1 MNLTKQ
7 ESDFLIKGLM
17 RYINK
22 KELELLDLAEEMQN
36 EDDEN
41 SVEHLEQDKAL
52 REKIQFAL
60 NLIKK
65 LEKLTDDKV

>member
-1 MNLTKQ
+1 MITKQ

-22 KELELLDLAEEMQN
+22 KELELLDLVEEMQN

-52 REKIQFAL
+52 REKIQVAL

-65 LEKLTDDKV
+65 LEKLTDGKV

>member
-1 MNLTKQ
+1 MITKQ

-52 REKIQFAL
+52 RVKIQFAL

-65 LEKLTDDKV
+65 LEKLTDGKV

>member
-1 MNLTKQ
+1 MITKQ
-7 ESDFLIKGLM
+7 ESEFLIRGLM

-22 KELELLDLAEEMQN
+22 KESDLLDLAEEIQN
-36 EDDEN
+36 EDDED
-41 SVEHLEQDKAL
+41 SVEHLEQDKTL

-65 LEKLTDDKV
+65 LEKLTDGKV

>member
-1 MNLTKQ
+1 MITKQ

-22 KELELLDLAEEMQN
+22 KELDLLDLAEEMQN

-52 REKIQFAL
+52 RVKIQFAL

>member
-1 MNLTKQ
+1 MITKQ

-22 KELELLDLAEEMQN
+22 KELELLDLVEEMQN

-65 LEKLTDDKV
+65 LEKLTDGKV

>member
-1 MNLTKQ
+1 MITKQ

-52 REKIQFAL
+52 RVKIQFAL

>member
-65 LEKLTDDKV
+65 LEKLTDGKV

>member
-1 MNLTKQ
+1 MITKQ

>member
-1 MNLTKQ
+1 MITKQ

-65 LEKLTDDKV
+65 LEKLTDGKV